1 MKYLA
6 ENIRYLRKQLGWS
19 QEKLAEMLGLNRG
32 NIASYEKGT
41 AEPRL
46 ENLMKMMELFKVELK
61 DLVEVDLSGMEAIGQ
76 EISDL
81 REKANSDSAQD
92 PENQEVYQKRKRQLL
107 QKLIDKDEKLQYFVR
122 HSDEM
127 QKILEGFKT
136 FHQFKMQNGHR
147 LSDDVRKIS
156 DDYER
161 LLDVMEAMIRTNKNL
176 IGYLREAG
184 IGEDGPFVKGEGG
197 AKDPGNDTS
206 Q

>member
-6 ENIRYLRKQLGWS
+6 DNIRYLRKKLGWS

-46 ENLMKMMELFKVELK
+46 ENLMKMMQLFKVELI
-61 DLVEVDLSGMEAIGQ
+61 DLVEIDLSGMESIGQ

-81 REKANSDSAQD
+81 KERNDQNEGNFNTRKA
-92 PENQEVYQKRKRQLL
+92 RLL
-107 QKLIDKDEKLQYFVR
+107 KKLIDKDEKLQYFVK

-127 QKILEGFKT
+127 QKILDGFKT

-147 LSDDVRKIS
+147 LSDDVKKIS

-161 LLDVMEAMIRTNKNL
+161 LLEVMEAMIRANKNL
-176 IGYLREAG
+176 IEYLEA
-184 IGEDGPFVKGEGG
+184 IDNNQQ
-197 AKDPGNDTS
+197 A
-206 Q
+206 